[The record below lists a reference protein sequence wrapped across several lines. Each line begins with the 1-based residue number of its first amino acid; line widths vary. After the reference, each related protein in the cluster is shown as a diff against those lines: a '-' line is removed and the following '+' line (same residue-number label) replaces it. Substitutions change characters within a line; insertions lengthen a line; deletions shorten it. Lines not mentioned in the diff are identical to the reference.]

1 MKQIYLLLAALFLL
15 ASLASAQQEPLNNFI
30 EKHKRDKGF
39 TFVYLSKDLLE
50 VVAESKVEMKDW
62 HKLHNVVK
70 NIGSLRVLASGD
82 NADAPALYKEALKLV
97 PTDEMDV
104 LLTVRDGQDRVYVW
118 SKDDG
123 QAVTDLI
130 LLVGTTDDF
139 VLVCFAG
146 QLELGNVS
154 ELARMFNSEAVEQL
168 AQATEA
174 VSIEFGISPNPSR
187 GTITLNYADADDSP
201 AMLTLVDPNGRLVAS
216 QKLAPTT
223 TQQLQ
228 FPELPAGLYWV
239 QLRTEKGKIGV
250 KQIQIVH

>member
-1 MKQIYLLLAALFLL
+1 MKQSYLFLAAMFLL
-15 ASLASAQQEPLNNFI
+15 ASVASAQQEPLNNFI
-30 EKHKRDKGF
+30 EKYKRDQGF

-62 HKLHNVVK
+62 QKLHNVVK
-70 NIGSLRVLASGD
+70 NIGSLRILASSD
-82 NADAPALYKEALKLV
+82 NTKAPALYKEALNLV
-97 PTDEMDV
+97 PTDEMDILV
-104 LLTVRDGQDRVYVW
+104 TVRDGLDRVYVW

-123 QAVTDLI
+123 KAVTDLI

-146 QLELGNVS
+146 ALELGNVS
-154 ELARMFNSEAVEQL
+154 ELARMFNTQAVEQL

-174 VSIEFGISPNPSR
+174 VSIDFGISPNPSQ
-187 GTITLNYADADDSP
+187 GTITLNYADTDDLP
-201 AMLTLVDPNGRLVAS
+201 AMLTVVDQNGRLVAT
-216 QKLAPTT
+216 QKLAPAT

-250 KQIQIVH
+250 KQIQLVP